1 MTSPRITGLLLV
13 AALGLAACGGSDA
26 DTTSGEPF
34 EESPLPTI
42 GLGSDLGSISGSAE
56 VRAIDT
62 GSVDSIVMIGD
73 SITVGA
79 SPYLEEQFEQ
89 LGFADVSINAQTG
102 KRIGVTF
109 GDNASGADIAEF
121 IAAGLESDP
130 EETLWVVALGTN
142 DIGQYNDTDEVA
154 AEIDEILDP
163 IPDGAPLIWVNT
175 YFGDRPEATA
185 EVNEAIESRLTAR
198 GNATI
203 GRWSEL
209 APTEG
214 VLRSDGIHPG
224 DEGAKVFA
232 NLVTTTVANFLQ

>member
-1 MTSPRITGLLLV
+1 MSPRLAGALV
-13 AALGLAACGGSDA
+13 IAAFGLAACA
-26 DTTSGEPF
+26 TAEANTTTGQPF

-42 GLGSDLGSISGSAE
+42 GLGSDLGSISGGAE

-62 GSVDSIVMIGD
+62 GRVNSIVMIGD
-73 SITVGA
+73 SITVG
-79 SPYLEEQFEQ
+79 STPYLEEQFAQ
-89 LGFADVSINAQTG
+89 LGFDDVSINAQTG
-102 KRIGVTF
+102 KRIGVSF
-109 GDNASGADIAEF
+109 GNNASGADIAQF
-121 IAAGLESDP
+121 IAAAQESDP

-142 DIGQYNDTDEVA
+142 DIGQYTTTEEVA
-154 AEIDEILDP
+154 AEVDEILAP
-163 IPDGAPLIWVNT
+163 IPEEAPLIWVNT
-175 YFGDRPEATA
+175 YFADRLESTA
-185 EVNEAIESRLTAR
+185 EVNAAIESRLSER

-209 APTEG
+209 APTDG

>member
-1 MTSPRITGLLLV
+1 MTSPRITGFLLV
-13 AALGLAACGGSDA
+13 AALGLAACGGDDA
-26 DTTSGEPF
+26 GTSSGEPF

-42 GLGSDLGSISGSAE
+42 GLGSDIGSISGSAE

-62 GSVDSIVMIGD
+62 GRVNSIVMIGD

-79 SPYLEEQFEQ
+79 MPYLEEQFEQ

-121 IAAGLESDP
+121 IVAGVDADP

-142 DIGQYNDTDEVA
+142 DIGQYNGVDEVA
-154 AEIDEILDP
+154 AEIDEILEP
-163 IPDGAPLIWVNT
+163 IPEESPLIWVNT

-185 EVNEAIESRLTAR
+185 EVNEAIEAQLTAR

-209 APTEG
+209 APTDG

-224 DEGAKVFA
+224 DDGAKVFA
-232 NLVTTTVANFLQ
+232 DLVTTTVANFLQ